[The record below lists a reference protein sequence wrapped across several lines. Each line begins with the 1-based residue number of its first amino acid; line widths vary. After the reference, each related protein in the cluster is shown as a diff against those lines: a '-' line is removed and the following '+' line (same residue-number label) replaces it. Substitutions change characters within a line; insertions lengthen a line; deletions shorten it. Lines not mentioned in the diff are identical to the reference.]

1 MKFTVLGFL
10 LAFSACFCLKS
21 YAQDTQSS
29 LRGKVLTDSNLPAE
43 SATVLLLKYA
53 DSSIIKSTVVG
64 KDGLFK
70 ILAVVPEKYLLL
82 VRKIGY
88 SNNYSGPYQ
97 LVAGQ
102 VLLIN
107 DITINAVT
115 QQLSEV
121 SVASNKPEVEVKPG
135 RIVLNVQNNIMASGA
150 SVFDVL
156 RQSPGVR
163 VDNNNNVSIIGRQG
177 ALITIDGKPTSL
189 SGDDLAAVLK
199 SMPSNTVDRI
209 ELITGGSAKYD
220 ASSGGIINIISKKG
234 SNVGANA
241 TITLGAGYGKYAK
254 DNAGIV
260 FNDRTEHF
268 NVFGNYN
275 YSENKTFHDFTTD
288 RNINFDNV
296 LSDYHVDY
304 HGLQTNFNNGFS
316 FGTDFYLS
324 KKQTLG
330 FLLNG
335 SVIDDSFKKD
345 NNLKIYN
352 QSALDSVI
360 TATSKLNRHIK
371 KFNYNINYSAKLDSA
386 GTTLTANFDYN
397 TYDRQSSEYIT
408 NTFYNADG
416 NTYRAPLLLQNISPS
431 TIHIWIG
438 KVDFS
443 DPLTKTSKLEAG
455 FKYSKV
461 TSNNDLTFGPLVNG
475 SYTSDPNFTNHFL
488 YTENVNAAY
497 VNYSNKFDKTS
508 LEVGVRAEQTI
519 AKGNSVTLNQI
530 VNSNYTNLFPHLL
543 LTYTKDDKNEYTL
556 DFSRGITRPG
566 YEVLNPFLY
575 YTDLY
580 DYRSGNPYLKP
591 EFSNSLELSYTYN
604 QSLVTTLYATVL
616 TDAYN
621 FNVYEQNDTS
631 KVNITTNKNLGRI
644 YNYGLRFTAPVT
656 FTNWWNANFFVDAS
670 YQRYV
675 AYPQNGNLNKGTQD
689 IILQTT
695 QNFIISK
702 SLTAVISARYESP
715 SFYGVNQF
723 KANYYVDGGLSK
735 QLFNKRGTLKLS
747 VADIFNTLR
756 DRAQTNYQ
764 NLNLSIVDK
773 KESQIGRITFTYRF
787 GKTSLKTI
795 THHTGNEE
803 EQKRTGSTN

>member
-43 SATVLLLKYA
+43 
-53 DSSIIKSTVVG
+53 IG

-82 VRKIGY
+82 
-88 SNNYSGPYQ
+88 
-97 LVAGQ
+97 

-163 VDNNNNVSIIGRQG
+163 G

-220 ASSGGIINIISKKG
+220 ASSG
-234 SNVGANA
+234 
-241 TITLGAGYGKYAK
+241 GYGKYAK

-543 LTYTKDDKNEYTL
+543 LTYAKDDKNEYTL

-695 QNFIISK
+695 QNFIVSK